1 MHQWW
6 FNIHENSKSQ
16 LHIFGADHQLFGKG
30 SKKSG
35 EISYWKKRRLPE
47 YAPKVV
53 KYLFIVALFTS
64 LIDKWLISHKE
75 WKFNDFGL
83 KIRIFDIS
91 KIKFFEKNI
100 FTGNCSSGPKVS
112 SVKLLK
118 QSDIGI
124 SPGISL
130 KIELH
135 CFKRE
140 VTLNLFCRVYMYF
153 QMNSESYVFVTTK
166 PVQD

>member
-1 MHQWW
+1 MIWQMMRQWR
-6 FNIHENSKSQ
+6 FNIHDNPKSQ

-35 EISYWKKRRLPE
+35 EISYWKKRWLPE

-53 KYLFIVALFTS
+53 KHLYNIALLTS
-64 LIDKWLISHKE
+64 LIDKWLINHE
-75 WKFNDFGL
+75 ELKFNDFVL
-83 KIRIFDIS
+83 KIRIFEIS

-100 FTGNCSSGPKVS
+100 FTGNCSSGPKIS

-124 SPGISL
+124 NPGISL
-130 KIELH
+130 KI
-135 CFKRE
+135 
-140 VTLNLFCRVYMYF
+140 
-153 QMNSESYVFVTTK
+153 
-166 PVQD
+166 